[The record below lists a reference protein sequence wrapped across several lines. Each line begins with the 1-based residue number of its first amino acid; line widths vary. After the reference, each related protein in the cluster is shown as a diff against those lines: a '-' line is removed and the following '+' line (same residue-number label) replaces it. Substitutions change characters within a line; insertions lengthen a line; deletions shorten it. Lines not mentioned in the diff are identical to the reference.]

1 MTRALD
7 LLGPHLRLLPDGETG
22 VRRNWILNVIARTRA
37 ASGSGAGPSRRLV
50 GL

>member
-7 LLGPHLRLLPDGETG
+7 LLGPHLRLLPDGGTG
-22 VRRNWILNVIARTRA
+22 VRRNWILNVMRTRA